1 MSSHTTI
8 TSSEVL
14 KATSQK
20 VNELRKEIPFRI
32 LITYSPMIQF
42 NGSVELILL
51 YQIYYVFI
59 FSHVITDTLI

>member
-14 KATSQK
+14 KGTSQK